1 MPQTCSARSSCWTD
15 SSDGPTPTSGNETGS
30 SWSACWNFWARRE
43 LGLLLRGA
51 LQRQQDA
58 PGGLTQV
65 QASQKMDRSDSYLA
79 TATAGR
85 LRMSAQALRNAIEVL
100 GLTQAEADRA
110 RILLAAAQVQDGE
123 VREKI
128 LRWNALE

>member
-1 MPQTCSARSSCWTD
+1 MRTQA
-15 SSDGPTPTSGNETGS
+15 
-30 SWSACWNFWARRE
+30 WARRE

-85 LRMSAQALRNAIEVL
+85 LRMSFQALQNAIDVL
-100 GLTQAEADRA
+100 ELTRADAERA